1 MERGTLTAQDKQEI
15 KKQTGCIAQ
24 LRGRGGAGRQFTL
37 KGPADQEEKA
47 YQLCKEL
54 IEKNGNTGGRK
65 SRDVLP
71 RKPPH
76 KAPAVKPPPGF
87 EQIPPGNTSS
97 AQPWWGPHPNNPF
110 VQPQMM
116 GCYWPGMW
124 PVHYWPQETST
135 MNQQTTV
142 GIEEEKAE
150 EEEVEKEEARKG
162 QIMRPPPCK
171 TQKTTHDQSK
181 SEHYEGATS
190 KACPSTSSKP
200 RAVSKE
206 PAAPRSTTPK
216 QHTDHGR
223 GSRQHSKS
231 VTDEEVA
238 AEQHTDHGH
247 RTTRK
252 ENNPKGSSNNDFGRG
267 STQHSKSNTAKEV
280 APNSTDQ
287 GPRTQED
294 APAAKGRAPAAPAA
308 HGPRPSQRQGGS
320 CSAGRAEA
328 RAPP

>member
-1 MERGTLTAQDKQEI
+1 MGGLAEFKDVAVDKLFHIGPIEMESGTLTAQDKQEI
-15 KKQTGCIAQ
+15 KKQTGCITQ

-110 VQPQMM
+110 MQPQMM

-150 EEEVEKEEARKG
+150 EEEVEKEEARTR
-162 QIMRPPPCK
+162 QLMRPPPRK
-171 TQKTTHDQSK
+171 TQ
-181 SEHYEGATS
+181 
-190 KACPSTSSKP
+190 
-200 RAVSKE
+200 
-206 PAAPRSTTPK
+206 
-216 QHTDHGR
+216 TDN
-223 GSRQHSKS
+223 
-231 VTDEEVA
+231 A
-238 AEQHTDHGH
+238 
-247 RTTRK
+247 
-252 ENNPKGSSNNDFGRG
+252 
-267 STQHSKSNTAKEV
+267 
-280 APNSTDQ
+280 
-287 GPRTQED
+287 
-294 APAAKGRAPAAPAA
+294 
-308 HGPRPSQRQGGS
+308 
-320 CSAGRAEA
+320 
-328 RAPP
+328 